1 MKTGD
6 MMKTDISA
14 AAALREAR
22 RHYEEGVALRQAAR
36 FGEAINE
43 FEAVIAAVRPFLDK
57 VRKDAAGESAENAAE
72 EMRKELLRL
81 KHGSQASIDLIN
93 EIVFFVNADLMNP

>member
-14 AAALREAR
+14 ASALREAR
-22 RHYEEGVALRQAAR
+22 RHYEEGVVLRQAAR

-43 FEAVIAAVRPFLDK
+43 FEAVIAAVRPFLDN
-57 VRKDAAGESAENAAE
+57 VRKDAAEESAENAAE